1 MGWLNKEV
9 KAFGKEFARQG
20 SILLFG
26 KAPKPKQPIRP
37 RKLTGGQK
45 QYFQAQILAKRHG
58 FK

>member
-9 KAFGKEFARQG
+9 KAFGREFARQG

-26 KAPKPKQPIRP
+26 KAPKPKQKRQP
-37 RKLTGGQK
+37 RKSTGGQK
-45 QYFQAQILAKRHG
+45 QYFQAQLWARKHG